1 MSTGYLSVLL
11 CIKNL
16 RTNLG
21 KENMEFPGFPFVNSK
36 SFVTAAEVRQYLEDF
51 ANNYNLKKN
60 IKFLHHV
67 THVLPKD
74 DKWQITSINLPEN
87 KESTEEFDAVIICN
101 GHHNEPYMG
110 NFPGVADFKGEVMHS
125 HSYRT
130 PEKFSN
136 KTVLICGAGPSG
148 IDITYDLANCASKV
162 YFSHRIPQVKRNE
175 FPKNVEQVPVVKA
188 VKEDHVIFED
198 GTKSGYID
206 VILMCTGYKYALPF
220 LAPECG
226 IKIAEGKVI
235 QPLYKHIVNINYPT
249 MGFIGIPFR
258 ALVLPLFDYQVR
270 YYLKTLTGEV
280 ELPTQE
286 DMFAELEQE
295 MVTKQKKGIPLRKYH
310 EMKIGMRSYMEGL
323 ANIAKFEQFPPV
335 VYKIYDVTAGFRETN
350 LKNYRD
356 AIFHIVDDNN
366 FRVTGLDVN
375 EQKEINDVE

>member
-1 MSTGYLSVLL
+1 
-11 CIKNL
+11 
-16 RTNLG
+16 
-21 KENMEFPGFPFVNSK
+21 
-36 SFVTAAEVRQYLEDF
+36 
-51 ANNYNLKKN
+51 
-60 IKFLHHV
+60 
-67 THVLPKD
+67 
-74 DKWQITSINLPEN
+74 
-87 KESTEEFDAVIICN
+87 
-101 GHHNEPYMG
+101 
-110 NFPGVADFKGEVMHS
+110 
-125 HSYRT
+125 
-130 PEKFSN
+130 
-136 KTVLICGAGPSG
+136 
-148 IDITYDLANCASKV
+148 
-162 YFSHRIPQVKRNE
+162 
-175 FPKNVEQVPVVKA
+175 
-188 VKEDHVIFED
+188 
-198 GTKSGYID
+198 
-206 VILMCTGYKYALPF
+206 MCTGYKYALPF

-295 MVTKQKKGIPLRKYH
+295 MLTKQKQGIPLRKYH

-335 VYKIYDVTAGFRETN
+335 VYKIYYVTAGFRETN